1 MFNND
6 NPAVIVNNFL
16 KEYPKL
22 STDFKL
28 AHDIINVNLI
38 NKEEFAILTKIQPT
52 KLELPIK
59 DKNELRGLV
68 KKI

>member
-1 MFNND
+1 LFNND
-6 NPAVIVNNFL
+6 NSAVIVNNFL

-59 DKNELRGLV
+59 DKNELR
-68 KKI
+68 